1 MADVALEGPI
11 GERIRIYRG
20 RRGLSQKELAGLI
33 GRSESWLSQVE
44 RGVRSVDKFS
54 VLVDIAQILKT
65 NVETLVGKRM
75 EYAPNGDAPVDG
87 IDAVAAALTAYPG
100 LMHEDLTAS
109 TISLEDAEGLAD
121 EAHARYQSADYA
133 SAARVLARLLPT
145 IDMAVARES
154 PEDVERCLR
163 IQHAAYVAASKLLT
177 KTGDGHLAWLAADR
191 ASTAAVRL
199 GSAVLKGL
207 AAYQVTTALLKLDRL
222 AEAERIALAAAESID
237 DDSPLGIST
246 QGALFLI
253 AAVIAGRRSDRKS
266 ANERLRR
273 AQFLAEALGEDG
285 NYGWT
290 AFGPTNVATPPGLGR
305 RRAGRRRVR
314 DPLRRADRHVEP
326 AGCASQSTRSGASRR
341 GMGIRAAQGR
351 LCSRHQSDGD
361 RACRAPGAA
370 IQRGRSRTRTRTT
383 QTRTPD
389 RHPRPARA
397 RGTGRST
404 QVNDR
409 PALYVIGASAPPV
422 RQLADACRAGH
433 RRRLAAVRHPH
444 SDRRRLGRSR

>member
-11 GERIRIYRG
+11 GERVRIYRG

-44 RGVRSVDKFS
+44 RGFRSIDKFS
-54 VLVDIAQILKT
+54 VLVDIAQVLKT
-65 NVETLVGKRM
+65 NVETLVGTRM

-87 IDAVAAALTAYPG
+87 IDAVAGALTAYPG
-100 LMHEDLTAS
+100 LAHEELTSS
-109 TISLEDAEGLAD
+109 TISLSDAERLAD

-133 SAARVLARLLPT
+133 AAARVLAGLIPAVD
-145 IDMAVARES
+145 IAVARES
-154 PEDVERCLR
+154 AGGVDRSLR
-163 IQHAAYVAASKLLT
+163 TQHAVYIAAAKLLT

-199 GSAVLKGL
+199 DSPALKSL

-222 AEAERIALAAAESID
+222 AEAERVALAAAESLD

-273 AQFLAEALGEDG
+273 AQYLADALGEDG

-290 AFGPTNVATPPGLGR
+290 AFGPTNVAIHQVSVAAELGDAETAIHYAEQIDTSTLPDVLRSRRAQVHLDAAWAYAQHKDDSAVVINLMEAERVAPQMLRYNVVAREMLRELLKRERRTATPGLR
-305 RRAGRRRVR
+305 SLAARAGV
-314 DPLRRADRHVEP
+314 LK
-326 AGCASQSTRSGASRR
+326 
-341 GMGIRAAQGR
+341 
-351 LCSRHQSDGD
+351 
-361 RACRAPGAA
+361 
-370 IQRGRSRTRTRTT
+370 
-383 QTRTPD
+383 
-389 RHPRPARA
+389 
-397 RGTGRST
+397 
-404 QVNDR
+404 
-409 PALYVIGASAPPV
+409 
-422 RQLADACRAGH
+422 
-433 RRRLAAVRHPH
+433 
-444 SDRRRLGRSR
+444 

>member
-54 VLVDIAQILKT
+54 VLVDIAQVLKT
-65 NVETLVGKRM
+65 NVETLVGTRM

-100 LMHEDLTAS
+100 LAHEELTNS
-109 TISLEDAEGLAD
+109 TISLDDAERLAD
-121 EAHARYQSADYA
+121 EAHARYQLADYA
-133 SAARVLARLLPT
+133 AAARVLAGLVPAV
-145 IDMAVARES
+145 DMAVARES
-154 PEDVERCLR
+154 LADAERSLR
-163 IQHAAYVAASKLLT
+163 IQHAVYLATAKLLT

-199 GSAVLKGL
+199 GSPALKGL

-222 AEAERIALAAAESID
+222 AEAERVALAAAESLD
-237 DDSPLGIST
+237 DDSPIGISI

-273 AQFLAEALGEDG
+273 AQYLADALGEDG
-285 NYGWT
+285 NHGWT
-290 AFGPTNVATPPGLGR
+290 AFGPTNVAIHQVSVAAELGDAETAIQHAEQIDTSSLPDVLRSRRAQVHLDAAWAYAQHNDDSAVVINLMETERVAPQMLRYNVVAREILRELLKRERRTATPGLR
-305 RRAGRRRVR
+305 ALAARAGV
-314 DPLRRADRHVEP
+314 LK
-326 AGCASQSTRSGASRR
+326 
-341 GMGIRAAQGR
+341 
-351 LCSRHQSDGD
+351 
-361 RACRAPGAA
+361 
-370 IQRGRSRTRTRTT
+370 
-383 QTRTPD
+383 
-389 RHPRPARA
+389 
-397 RGTGRST
+397 
-404 QVNDR
+404 
-409 PALYVIGASAPPV
+409 
-422 RQLADACRAGH
+422 
-433 RRRLAAVRHPH
+433 
-444 SDRRRLGRSR
+444 